1 VWPDPFALPHDSL
14 MQWVNLLIL
23 VCLIFPPFSLL
34 SFFFWVEV
42 ALESVSTREVMLTSK
57 QNYMDRTFST
67 QNVPAYAPYLE
78 KKKKKPQNL
87 ILPVS
92 L

>member
-1 VWPDPFALPHDSL
+1 MGEFVNSCLFDISPFLPFF
-14 MQWVNLLIL
+14 I
-23 VCLIFPPFSLL
+23 
-34 SFFFWVEV
+34 FFWVEV

-78 KKKKKPQNL
+78 KKKKKTSNL